1 MTDAA
6 DDVSGAGSNG
16 EVDGQVDDA
25 ALRSMH
31 AELDAI
37 DEVHVDDRTEV
48 FERLN
53 RALAH
58 ELAALDEV

>member
-1 MTDAA
+1 MTQDASLA
-6 DDVSGAGSNG
+6 ASPGLDDRP
-16 EVDGQVDDA
+16 DDRPDD

-31 AELDAI
+31 TELDAI
-37 DEVHVDDRTEV
+37 DEVCVDDRIEV

-53 RALAH
+53 RVLAQ